1 MPMAFS
7 RLPGAGS
14 PLLPYRPV
22 TPPVGSVKVAPKFA
36 AGLTAVASESKLGMQ
51 ASPPRFHTN
60 GRCTVQGPGGGSMT
74 VGPGAGMMCQ
84 IGSPLQAFRT
94 TSPNK
99 TAAVVSPML
108 MTRTLQ
114 APPVPQHAVAAVA
127 AQTMPQGIGT
137 IPGMLPARVMTQA
150 ASPGINMAPGVCV
163 GGASPPMALRNCR
176 TASDLTRPMASF
188 PHARG

>member
-1 MPMAFS
+1 
-7 RLPGAGS
+7 
-14 PLLPYRPV
+14 
-22 TPPVGSVKVAPKFA
+22 
-36 AGLTAVASESKLGMQ
+36 
-51 ASPPRFHTN
+51 
-60 GRCTVQGPGGGSMT
+60 
-74 VGPGAGMMCQ
+74 MMCQ

-127 AQTMPQGIGT
+127 AQMPQGIGT